1 MVDDPHANRDPQA
14 APDARPLHA
23 AAGGRRGPHEAGA
36 GEEALH
42 QRVPVDIE
50 EPERARPIHPQ
61 AMEDADFERRVAR
74 IERFAHLMDRSIEL
88 PIVKWRMGLDGLIGL
103 IPGVGDTVA
112 AAASS
117 WLVAEGWRLGARKRV
132 MARMLANL
140 GIDWAV
146 GLVPLVGDILD
157 IGYKA
162 NAKNAHML
170 VHELRHRRKAMRDR
184 PLPFVERRAP
194 V

>member
-1 MVDDPHANRDPQA
+1 MVDDPHARHDPQA
-14 APDARPLHA
+14 APDARPLRA
-23 AAGGRRGPHEAGA
+23 AAGAGPRTHEAGA

-50 EPERARPIHPQ
+50 EPERAQPIHPDE
-61 AMEDADFERRVAR
+61 MGDPDFERRVAR

-88 PIVKWRMGLDGLIGL
+88 PVVKWRVGLDGIIGL

-112 AAASS
+112 TAASS
-117 WLVAEGWRLGARKRV
+117 WLLAEAWRLGARKRV
-132 MARMLANL
+132 MGRMGVNLA
-140 GIDWAV
+140 IDWAV
-146 GLVPLVGDILD
+146 GLVPIVGDILD

-184 PLPFVERRAP
+184 PLPVVERRAP
-194 V
+194 A